1 MTIEKA
7 TVNDHS
13 LLTEITKKSKAYWN
27 YSEDLLL
34 AWDEALTITQDY
46 LNVYPVYKLVI
57 EEKTVGYYS
66 YFEEKNQTIK
76 LDNLFLLPQYIG
88 KGIGSY
94 LMTDFLNRI
103 QKQNFQRIYLDA
115 EPYAEGFYKKHGF
128 KTIGS
133 FETAIKG
140 RFMPVMELR
149 ISNI

>member
-1 MTIEKA
+1 MIIEKA
-7 TVNDHS
+7 IPEDHQ

-46 LNVYPVYKLVI
+46 LNTHPVYKLVI
-57 EEKTVGYYS
+57 DEKTVGYYS
-66 YFEEKNQTIK
+66 YQIEEQAIK

-88 KGIGSY
+88 KGMGRY
-94 LMTDFLNRI
+94 LITDFLNRI
-103 QKQNFQRIYLDA
+103 QKLNYQRIYLDA

-128 KTIGS
+128 KTISS

-140 RFMPVMELR
+140 RFMPVMELE
-149 ISNI
+149 NN